1 MRTKIFY
8 TSVKLHLHDNVE
20 MFCVLENLIIRT
32 IGSLCMK
39 PNRINEYKP
48 DDIILNVLQ

>member
-20 MFCVLENLIIRT
+20 MFRVLENLIIKKT
-32 IGSLCMK
+32 IGSLCMT
-39 PNRINEYKP
+39 PNKINVYKP
-48 DDIILNVLQ
+48 DDIILNIL